1 MEKALDCFFVTGQG
15 CESAKKASCQLML
28 QMESESEKR
37 ERLHLVA
44 ALYELE
50 KEVDVTVSAIDS
62 LQTETLE
69 SVQTLLVDVQNF
81 QVCVWISSSG
91 LCFWF
96 SISATGTFVC
106 EDVRLSFLILSLISS
121 SLSSL
126 LETSNKF

>member
-1 MEKALDCFFVTGQG
+1 
-15 CESAKKASCQLML
+15 ML

-50 KEVDVTVSAIDS
+50 KEVDVTLSAIDS

-81 QVCVWISSSG
+81 QV
-91 LCFWF
+91 
-96 SISATGTFVC
+96 
-106 EDVRLSFLILSLISS
+106 
-121 SLSSL
+121 
-126 LETSNKF
+126 

>member
-1 MEKALDCFFVTGQG
+1 
-15 CESAKKASCQLML
+15 
-28 QMESESEKR
+28 MESESEKR

-81 QVCVWISSSG
+81 QV
-91 LCFWF
+91 
-96 SISATGTFVC
+96 
-106 EDVRLSFLILSLISS
+106 
-121 SLSSL
+121 
-126 LETSNKF
+126 